1 MIDNYVIY
9 HLHSDLSNAVTNI
22 DSVTKYHEYVAK
34 AKACGM
40 STLGFAE
47 HGSVMEWW
55 HKKCA
60 IEAEGMKYI
69 HGVEV
74 YVTATLEEKVRDNMH
89 CVLMAKNLDGVMEL
103 NRLVSKSFTRT
114 DNHFYYYP
122 RISMDEL
129 FATSDNIIMTSA
141 CIGGVIAK
149 SDGEQLERFLDF
161 MEEHRDRCFLEI
173 GHHPAQRQIEH
184 NQFLYLVSRQRNI
197 PLIAGTD
204 THCLNEEHVKGRSI
218 LQKSKNIRFDNE
230 DEWDLCFRTFEELVD
245 AYRYQDSLSEDVFM
259 EAINNTNRLADMIEP
274 FSMDQGTKYPHIYD
288 DPEKTFWDKITAAVD
303 SHPYLLQRYDKQE
316 LLRELEKEVE
326 VYTKCKSID
335 FMLLETYLRE
345 WEHKNDIWCG
355 PGRGSVSGSE
365 VAYALGITDM
375 DSKRFG
381 LNFFRFM
388 NPDRVSNCD
397 IDTDYGGADRDKVK
411 EFLLRDKM
419 GLPQIRTS
427 EIITFNT
434 IAEKGAI
441 RDVARALAIPLDE
454 VGAICKEVG
463 PDGVPD
469 PLRRRYRELF
479 EYVDIVKGTIVS
491 VGTHPSGVLVS
502 DLDIESM
509 VGMCSTAQSPY
520 PVSMLN
526 MKELDDLMYV
536 KLDILGLDNVLIINE
551 ACKLAGIERLTPDN
565 VDLEDMN
572 VWRSIRDDTTG
583 IFQWSSNSA
592 QQYIRRFM
600 SDKTIEIARRKSP
613 NFSMLKWMSFGN
625 GLLRP
630 ACASYRDSV
639 ANGEFADNGFKELND
654 FLAPEAGHVCMQESI
669 MMFLVKF
676 CGYTQAESD
685 NVRRAISKKK
695 GTETLLPEIERRF
708 IDYSSTHYDIT
719 AERCAE
725 VIKPFLQTI
734 LDASSYAFSWNH
746 SDSYSAIG
754 YICGYLRYYY
764 PYEFVTAALN
774 AFSDDEEQRT
784 AITAYADAHNIQ
796 ITAPR
801 FGVSKDSYYFNK
813 DKHMISKGL
822 ASVKYMSA
830 SVANDL
836 YRISR
841 ENPSGSFV
849 DLWRYIKANT
859 AIDSRQMDSLI
870 KIDYF
875 QQFGNNAELL
885 RIVDIID
892 FFNGGTA
899 KSVKKDKLNAQLE
912 PFVAAH
918 GTDKGVKGNELKSYT
933 ITDMDGLLHDLEA
946 YILSLH
952 LPELPYRT
960 RAKNQQEILGYVDL
974 TTHLEADRRKLYILE
989 VRPLKSKFTGKVWS
1003 YVTNAKSIGSG
1014 RTSRLFIKPWIFE
1027 KAQFA
1032 EGDIIY
1038 ATHLDKES
1046 KKDGAV
1052 YWWLHTYEIVPG

>member
-1 MIDNYVIY
+1 MNNYVVY

-22 DSVTKYHEYVAK
+22 DSVTKYGEYIARAK
-34 AKACGM
+34 ECGM
-40 STLGFAE
+40 AALGFAE
-47 HGSVMEWW
+47 HGSIMEWW
-55 HKKCA
+55 HKKCD
-60 IEAEGMKYI
+60 IEAAGMKYI
-69 HGVEV
+69 HGIEV
-74 YVTATLEEKVRDNMH
+74 YVTCTMEEKIRDNMH

-129 FATSDNIIMTSA
+129 FATSENIIVTSA
-141 CIGGVIAK
+141 CIGGIIAK
-149 SDGEQLERFLDF
+149 SEGDQLDKFLSF
-161 MEEHRDRCFLEI
+161 MSENRGRCFLEI
-173 GHHPAQRQIEH
+173 GHHPAQKQVEH
-184 NQFLYLVSRQRNI
+184 NQFLYLLSRQYRI

-204 THCLNEEHVKGRSI
+204 THCLNDEHVRGRSI
-218 LQKSKNIRFDNE
+218 LQKSKNICFDNE
-230 DEWDLCFRTFEELVD
+230 DDWDLRFKTFDELVES
-245 AYRYQDSLSEDVFM
+245 YRQQGALSEEVYM
-259 EAINNTNRLADMIEP
+259 EAIDNTNRLADMIEP
-274 FSMDQGTKYPHIYD
+274 FTMDKGTKYPHIYD
-288 DPEKTFWDKITAAVD
+288 DPERTFREKIEKSVAK
-303 SHPYLLQRYDKQE
+303 HPYLTQRYGAED
-316 LLRELEKEVE
+316 LRATLDEEIE
-326 VYTKCKSID
+326 VYQKCQSID
-335 FMLLETYLRE
+335 FMLLETYMRE

-388 NPDRVSNCD
+388 NPARVTNCD
-397 IDTDYGGADRDKVK
+397 IDTDYGGPDRDKVK

-419 GLPQIRTS
+419 GLPQIHTS

-434 IAEKGAI
+434 IAEKGAV
-441 RDVARALAIPLDE
+441 RDVARALQIPLDE
-454 VGAICKEVG
+454 VGEICKTIG
-463 PDGVPD
+463 TDGAPQTIRNKY
-469 PLRRRYRELF
+469 PELF

-565 VDLEDMN
+565 VDLEDMD

-592 QQYIRRFM
+592 QQYIRKFM
-600 SDKTIEIARRKSP
+600 SDRTIEIAKRKSP

-630 ACASYRDSV
+630 ACASYRDDV
-639 ANGEFADNGFKELND
+639 AEGNFADNGFKELND

-685 NVRRAISKKK
+685 SVRRAIAKKK

-708 IDYSSTHYDIT
+708 IDYSSTHYDIS
-719 AERCAE
+719 AEKCAE

-746 SDSYSAIG
+746 SDAYSAIG

-764 PYEFVTAALN
+764 PYEFITAALN

-784 AITAYADAHNIQ
+784 AITEYADAHNIR
-796 ITAPR
+796 IMSPR
-801 FGVSKDSYYFNK
+801 FGVSKDRYYFNK
-813 DKHMISKGL
+813 ERKMIAKGL

-836 YRISR
+836 FAIADGYKGDSFLNLLRRIKS
-841 ENPSGSFV
+841 E
-849 DLWRYIKANT
+849 T
-859 AIDSRQMDSLI
+859 AIDSRQIDSLI

-885 RIVDIID
+885 RLVDIMD
-892 FFNGGTA
+892 FFKNGTA
-899 KSVKKDKLNAQLE
+899 KTIRKEKLNSQMAS
-912 PFVAAH
+912 FIAAH
-918 GTDKGVKGNELKSYT
+918 GTDKGAKGTELKSYT
-933 ITDMDGLLHDLEA
+933 ITDMDGLLNDLED
-946 YILSLH
+946 YIMGLH
-952 LPELPYRT
+952 LPELPFRT
-960 RAKNQQEILGYVDL
+960 RAQNQKEILGYVDL
-974 TTHLEADRRKLYILE
+974 TTHLEADRRKIYILD
-989 VRPLKSKFTGKVWS
+989 VRPLKSKFTGKTWS
-1003 YVTNAKSIGSG
+1003 YAANAKSIGSG
-1014 RTSRLFIKPWIFE
+1014 KTSRIFIKPFLFE
-1027 KAQFA
+1027 KAQFS
-1032 EGDIIY
+1032 EGDILY
-1038 ATHLDKES
+1038 AHNLHEDQK
-1046 KKDGAV
+1046 G
-1052 YWWLHTYEIVPG
+1052 YWWLLQYDIVPA